1 MGRIQPGIP
10 GLLLELPPFHLFS
23 SHSVP
28 RGASFTPE
36 ISIITSLVDNS
47 HPLTPQEAL
56 PVASLKQQSQ
66 WTPTLSSGC
75 FAGLSAMPQESCKVG
90 LNPNLQMG
98 NWGAQRGL
106 EPGLRPLLSG
116 LRDCPGP
123 TSTVILT
130 AAFGCCPHADHW
142 CHQTL
147 APGTPE
153 GVLCG
158 LNPSVI
164 PVPSGVGPA
173 GSGDEVSPALTIGG
187 HVGQLTLLPAFL
199 T

>member
-1 MGRIQPGIP
+1 M
-10 GLLLELPPFHLFS
+10 
-23 SHSVP
+23 
-28 RGASFTPE
+28 
-36 ISIITSLVDNS
+36 
-47 HPLTPQEAL
+47 
-56 PVASLKQQSQ
+56 
-66 WTPTLSSGC
+66 
-75 FAGLSAMPQESCKVG
+75 G

-98 NWGAQRGL
+98 NWSAERGL

-153 GVLCG
+153 GVLWPKPFGHPCT
-158 LNPSVI
+158 LW
-164 PVPSGVGPA
+164 SGAIRIWG
-173 GSGDEVSPALTIGG
+173 
-187 HVGQLTLLPAFL
+187 
-199 T
+199 